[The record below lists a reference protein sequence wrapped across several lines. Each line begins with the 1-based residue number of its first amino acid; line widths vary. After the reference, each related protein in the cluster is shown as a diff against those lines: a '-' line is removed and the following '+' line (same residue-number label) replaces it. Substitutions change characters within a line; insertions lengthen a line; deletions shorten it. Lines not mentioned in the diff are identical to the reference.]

1 MRLLLDTHA
10 LIWWDNDELPEEVVR
25 RIQRADEVFVSAASA
40 WEIAIKSDL
49 GKIKTRVSIGDVIDD
64 YGFSELPILAK
75 HADALKR
82 LPRHHRD
89 PFDRILICQA
99 LVEELV
105 LVSTDRAFRKYDVPV
120 VWK

>member
-1 MRLLLDTHA
+1 VRLLLDTHA